1 MRWASSAPTL
11 LEREGDHAMP
21 LDSTDAEPRPID
33 IALGRIRLAG
43 DQTVPHGA
51 EGIVLFAYGSGS
63 SRAPAPLFR

>member
-1 MRWASSAPTL
+1 
-11 LEREGDHAMP
+11 MP

-51 EGIVLFAYGSGS
+51 EGIVLFAHGSGS

>member
-1 MRWASSAPTL
+1 
-11 LEREGDHAMP
+11 MP

-43 DQTVPHGA
+43 DLTVPHGA

-63 SRAPAPLFR
+63 SRAAAPLFR